1 MKAREVVTPSG
12 RLRKANPTVAAA
24 FQTFR
29 DTAKS
34 AGPLD
39 PATVE
44 LILLAGFSAVGQQEP
59 FKNHASRALA
69 AGMPKEAL
77 QQAVMVTLGSTSIL
91 PAVANAL
98 RWIDEV
104 EEDYGAN
111 AASTAA
117 AR

>member
-1 MKAREVVTPSG
+1 
-12 RLRKANPTVAAA
+12 
-24 FQTFR
+24 
-29 DTAKS
+29 
-34 AGPLD
+34 
-39 PATVE
+39 
-44 LILLAGFSAVGQQEP
+44 
-59 FKNHASRALA
+59 
-69 AGMPKEAL
+69 MPKEAL

>member
-1 MKAREVVTPSG
+1 MKAQQAITPSA
-12 RLRKANPTVAAA
+12 RLRKANPTVSAA

-29 DTAKS
+29 DAAKS

-39 PATVE
+39 PAMVE
-44 LILLAGFSAVGQQEP
+44 LILLAGFSIVGQQEP
-59 FKNHASRALA
+59 FKNHAARALA
-69 AGMPKEAL
+69 AGMPKDAL

-104 EEDYGAN
+104 EQDHRADAAN
-111 AASTAA
+111 TAA